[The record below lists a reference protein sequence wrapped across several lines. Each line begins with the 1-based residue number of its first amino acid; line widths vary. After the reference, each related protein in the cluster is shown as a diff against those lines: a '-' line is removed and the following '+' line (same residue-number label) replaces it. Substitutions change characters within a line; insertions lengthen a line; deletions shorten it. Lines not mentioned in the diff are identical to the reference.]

1 MRMMLVTVVMISMTV
16 MISMISMI
24 VMIFQAG
31 DGSGWDED
39 HQDSSWRLAQCGYI
53 R

>member
-1 MRMMLVTVVMISMTV
+1 MRMMLVMMVMIYMIV
-16 MISMISMI
+16 MISMIVMMM
-24 VMIFQAG
+24 MIFQAG